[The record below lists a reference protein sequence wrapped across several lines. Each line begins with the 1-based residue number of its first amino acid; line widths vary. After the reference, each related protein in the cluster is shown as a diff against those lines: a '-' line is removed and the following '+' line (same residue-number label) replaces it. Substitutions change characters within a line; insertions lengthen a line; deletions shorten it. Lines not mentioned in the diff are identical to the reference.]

1 MRAPSFAGALALTL
15 AMAAAAF
22 AGCFSPQQ
30 PACAFSCGP
39 AGECPAD
46 YTCGADDLCHRNDGV
61 GLCLLPPQDAAS
73 DAAASD
79 AGD

>member
-1 MRAPSFAGALALTL
+1 MRIRSFGAALALAL
-15 AMAAAAF
+15 GVAGAAF

-61 GLCLLPPQDAAS
+61 GQCLLAPQDAAA
-73 DAAASD
+73 DGTAAE